1 MRRETTVIIAAGACM
16 LALSFGV
23 RSIFGVVLDPLSE
36 AYGWDRSVFSF
47 SLAMQNLVWGAAQPA
62 FGMIA
67 DRMGDRRALWLGLG
81 LYLAGMVVAILG
93 ATPLAMHL
101 GAGVLV
107 GAGIAGTSFGLV
119 LSVVGRST
127 TEAER
132 SKALGL
138 TAALGSLGQVA
149 MPLIAGWTTAALG
162 WQATLILFAALLV
175 PMAFCIPHLNAKVP
189 LSEAVPEPLVPTGAL
204 LARAFGHASYVLLTL
219 GFFVC
224 GFHVAFI
231 TAHFPAYVYETCGSL
246 ALGGAAIAIVGA
258 GNVVGTYVS
267 GQLGARYR
275 KPWLLSAIYGLRAL
289 VIFVFIM
296 IPPSPVTVVIFSAAM
311 GLLWL
316 STVPLTAALVA
327 TMFGPRYMGT
337 LYGLVFLSHQVG
349 SFTGVWMGGRV
360 YDLYGSYDV
369 VWWVAIALGLAS
381 AAVHLPIRERAWAPA
396 AA

>member
-1 MRRETTVIIAAGACM
+1 MRRETSVIIAAGAVT
-16 LALSFGV
+16 LALSFGI
-23 RSIFGVVLDPLSE
+23 RSIFGVVLDPISE
-36 AYGWDRSVFSF
+36 AYGWDRSVFSL
-47 SLAMQNLVWGAAQPA
+47 SLAIQNLVWGAAQPV
-62 FGMIA
+62 FGMMA
-67 DRMGDRRALWLGLG
+67 DRLGDRKALWVGLG
-81 LYLAGMVVAILG
+81 VYLAGMLVTILG

-101 GAGVLV
+101 GAGALV

-138 TAALGSLGQVA
+138 TSALGSLGQGV
-149 MPLIAGWTTAALG
+149 MPLLAGWTTAALG
-162 WQATLILFAALLV
+162 WEATLILFAALLA
-175 PMAFCIPHLNAKVP
+175 PMALCIPHLNAKVP
-189 LSEAVPEPLVPTGAL
+189 LGSAAPAPLVPTGEL
-204 LARAFGHASYVLLTL
+204 LARAFGHTSYVLLTL
-219 GFFVC
+219 GVFVC

-231 TAHFPAYVYETCGSL
+231 SAHFPAYVYETCGSL
-246 ALGGAAIAIVGA
+246 ALGGAAIGIVGA
-258 GNVVGTYVS
+258 GNVVGTYIT

-275 KPWLLSAIYGLRAL
+275 KPWILSAIYALRAL

-296 IPPSPVTVVIFSAAM
+296 IPPSPVTVVLFSAAM

-349 SFTGVWMGGRV
+349 SFIGVWMGGRV
-360 YDLYGSYDV
+360 YDLYGSYDL
-369 VWWVAIALGLAS
+369 VWWTAIALGLAS

-396 AA
+396 PA